1 MRPSLSLSQKLSL
14 GPIGVALLSGL
25 LTFGYLLPQVEEGF
39 DEHGQEIGAGLP
51 SALASTLMELL
62 AANQRKAVQT
72 AIDEVA
78 AKSRISYIA
87 VLGHDGEPIAISGE
101 LGPLIRAQ
109 HRHLLKDQESNQ
121 LHIDGAEILSLRAPV
136 LEGKL
141 GHVHVGFNRSA
152 ARARLETLILNFGTV
167 LAVALAAFS
176 LGGYLF
182 SRKLVTPLL
191 RLTAAAR
198 KIADQGDLR
207 EPIQVD
213 SHDEVGQLSQAFGAM
228 VNRLKEVLHEL
239 QFSSE
244 LMTHAVRVLSHAAEE
259 QSRMATRYASALHE
273 TQATA
278 QELHRTSSDAS
289 QTAESV
295 LQVAARADELG
306 KTGGAAITESINGLM
321 EMLEQVKQIATQIT
335 SLGER
340 TRQIGGITQTVKDL
354 ADQSHMLAL
363 NAAIE
368 AVRSGEHG
376 KGFAVVA
383 REIRALADQSIR
395 STSQV
400 RELLADVSEAIV
412 TTVQNTEEGTHHME
426 EGIAKIRESG
436 DNLQAL
442 SDIVRDS
449 SASVRQIASTVSQQT
464 TGIQQISTAVSEL
477 NSLMS
482 GTLERITAT
491 NQSVESLQALS
502 ERVSQVVRGYRL

>member
-1 MRPSLSLSQKLSL
+1 MRLSLSLSQKLSL

-25 LTFGYLLPQVEEGF
+25 LTFGYLLPRVQAVF
-39 DEHGQEIGAGLP
+39 DQQEQETVAGLP
-51 SALASTLMELL
+51 SALASTLMELM
-62 AANQRKAVQT
+62 AARQHAAVQT

-78 AKSRISYIA
+78 GNSRASYIA
-87 VLGHDGEPIAISGE
+87 VIGRNGEPIAVSGE
-101 LGPLIRAQ
+101 LGQLIREH
-109 HRHLLKDQESNQ
+109 HRQLLPSQDSYTQQIN
-121 LHIDGAEILSLRAPV
+121 GAEILSLRAPV
-136 LEGKL
+136 LEGSL
-141 GHVHVGFNRSA
+141 GHVHMGFNRST
-152 ARARLETLILNFGTV
+152 ARSRLETLILRFGTV
-167 LAVALAAFS
+167 LVAALIAFS

-182 SRKLVTPLL
+182 SRRLVTPLL
-191 RLTAAAR
+191 RLTQAAR
-198 KIADQGDLR
+198 RIADQGDLR
-207 EPIQVD
+207 ETIEVN
-213 SHDEVGQLSQAFGAM
+213 SNDEVGQLSQAFAAM

-244 LMTHAVRVLSHAAEE
+244 LMSQAIRVLSHSAE
-259 QSRMATRYASALHE
+259 QQNRMATRYASALHQ

-278 QELHRTSSDAS
+278 QELHRSSSDAS
-289 QTAESV
+289 RTADSV
-295 LQVAARADELG
+295 LHVAARADELG
-306 KTGGAAITESINGLM
+306 RTGGAAISDSINGLM
-321 EMLEQVKQIATQIT
+321 EMLEHVKQIAAQIT

-400 RELLADVSEAIV
+400 RDLLADVSEAIA
-412 TTVQNTEEGTHHME
+412 TTVQITEVGTYRME
-426 EGIAKIRESG
+426 EGIAKIRQSG

-449 SASVRQIASTVSQQT
+449 SASVRQIASAVSQQT
-464 TGIQQISTAVSEL
+464 SGIEQISTAVNDL
-477 NSLMS
+477 NSLMT

-491 NQSVESLQALS
+491 TQSVESLQALS

>member
-1 MRPSLSLSQKLSL
+1 MRLFLSLSQKLSL

-25 LTFGYLLPQVEEGF
+25 LTFGYLLPQVQEAF
-39 DEHGQEIGAGLP
+39 DEQGQEIGSGLP
-51 SALASTLMELL
+51 FALASTLMELM
-62 AANQRKAVQT
+62 AAHQYPAVQT

-78 AKSRISYIA
+78 RESHTPFIA
-87 VLGHDGEPIAISGE
+87 VLGKNGEPIAISGE
-101 LGPLIRAQ
+101 FAPMIRAQ
-109 HRHLLKDQESNQ
+109 HRELLTSDPSRT
-121 LHIDGAEILSLRAPV
+121 LRIDGAEILSIRAPV
-136 LEGKL
+136 LEGAL
-141 GHVHVGFNRSA
+141 GYVHVGFNRST
-152 ARARLETLILNFGTV
+152 ARARLETLLLRFGIV
-167 LAVALAAFS
+167 LASALAAFS

-182 SRKLVTPLL
+182 SRRLVAPLS
-191 RLTAAAR
+191 RLTQAAR
-198 KIADQGDLR
+198 RIADQGDLR

-213 SHDEVGQLSQAFGAM
+213 SHDEVGQLSQAFAAM

-244 LMTHAVRVLSHAAEE
+244 LMTQAVRVLSHAAEE

-289 QTAESV
+289 RTAESV
-295 LQVAARADELG
+295 LHVAARADELG
-306 KTGGAAITESINGLM
+306 RTGGAAISDSINGLL
-321 EMLEQVKQIATQIT
+321 EMLEQVKQIAAQIS

-400 RELLADVSEAIV
+400 RELLATVSEAIG

-426 EGIAKIRESG
+426 EGLAKIRESG

-442 SDIVRDS
+442 TDIVRDS
-449 SASVRQIASTVSQQT
+449 SASVRQIALAVSQQT
-464 TGIQQISTAVSEL
+464 TGIEQISTAVNDLNEL
-477 NSLMS
+477 MT

-491 NQSVESLQALS
+491 TQSVESLQALS